1 MKKEN
6 KMGLL
11 DTLTNAANA
20 LKDAAIQQK
29 ATTCSADFS
38 DLNEVESWLIQELTQ
53 DKPKFTSFGIKIIQ
67 ELKGDNKKNAQ
78 KVMNWTLAYL
88 AQKGQTKQYT
98 TLRSNA
104 PQGMTFDIDTYYDK
118 TGTLKKGA
126 TSPALTQNEIQNLD
140 FNKSVFEQPMG
151 LLNLEAANLTYRD
164 LLGALGKCKP
174 ERFKTLL
181 GALNTLTQGEDL
193 PPVLGQIQHFLD
205 PNMAAPTIP
214 ADDLPDLSAKVIT
227 NPTEF
232 SACQGKKP
240 MDLANQAFAAINTA
254 PEEEEKKERF
264 LNFYKNLL
272 QAKDL
277 APEKAEDID
286 TVLPLLSNLY
296 TAKFGQNFPEEAV
309 QQATPKHPF
318 LTFLMPIIQAFK
330 KLATLIISFFAP
342 KNPERQADNSE
353 PVSVNLLDQ
362 KVRMP
367 KTQQASKAIPTP
379 ENEPASEQ
387 TSEGNK
393 GISEQKGDTEPNSPE
408 SNSSLPTTG
417 ASLADVS
424 PTVAEPVPAIPN
436 KDSNLKTPTLENSY
450 PR

>member
-1 MKKEN
+1 
-6 KMGLL
+6 MGFI
-11 DTLTNAANA
+11 DA
-20 LKDAAIQQK
+20 LKDAAIHQK
-29 ATTCSADFS
+29 ATTCPADFS
-38 DLNEVESWLIQELTQ
+38 SLEKVESYLITELSKENPDFESFGCKILVELT
-53 DKPKFTSFGIKIIQ
+53 
-67 ELKGDNKKNAQ
+67 GDNKENAT

-98 TLRSNA
+98 SLRSYA
-104 PQGMTFDIDTYYDK
+104 PKGMTFQTDTYYDEK
-118 TGTLKKGA
+118 GNLKEGA

-140 FNKSVFEQPMG
+140 FNKSVFEQPIG

-193 PPVLGQIQHFLD
+193 PPVLGQIRYFID
-205 PNMAAPTIP
+205 PIIP
-214 ADDLPDLSAKVIT
+214 APKNPDQGIPDLSAKVIT

-232 SACQGKKP
+232 SACQGKNP
-240 MDLANQAFAAINTA
+240 MDLANRAFAAINTA
-254 PEEEEKKERF
+254 PKEEEKEERF

-296 TAKFGQNFPEEAV
+296 TAKFDRDFPEEAV

-330 KLATLIISFFAP
+330 KLATLVISFFAP

-353 PVSVNLLDQ
+353 PTPTNPLDQ
-362 KVRMP
+362 KVQISKAQQMN
-367 KTQQASKAIPTP
+367 QASPSP

-424 PTVAEPVPAIPN
+424 PTVDKPVPANSN
-436 KDSNLKTPTLENSY
+436 KDSNLKTPTKENSY
-450 PR
+450 